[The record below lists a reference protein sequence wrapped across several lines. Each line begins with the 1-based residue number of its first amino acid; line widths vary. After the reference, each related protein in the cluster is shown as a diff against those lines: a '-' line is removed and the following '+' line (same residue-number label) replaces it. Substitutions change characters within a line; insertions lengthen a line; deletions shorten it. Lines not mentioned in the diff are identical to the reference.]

1 MNKMSK
7 LQTKCEAVINAPVNS
22 IWTVITDIDQL
33 TKLNNG
39 AVKATG
45 RMDKQGE
52 TRTVEVNLNGKAG
65 TFTERLI
72 ELVPGEKTVWTI
84 ESDTMGMGKMLKE
97 TRFVTILEKI
107 NDTKTK
113 VTNETYYR
121 PLNIIAKIMS
131 ALMVKP
137 VFAKMQEQILTN
149 IRILTE
155 K

>member
-1 MNKMSK
+1 MSK
-7 LQTKCEAVINAPVNS
+7 PQTKCEAVINAPVNN
-22 IWTVITDIDQL
+22 IWALITDINQL
-33 TKLNNG
+33 TRLNRG

-52 TRTVEVNLNGKAG
+52 TRTVDVNLNGRAG

-84 ESDTMGMGKMLKE
+84 ENDTMGIGKMLKE
-97 TRFVTILEKI
+97 TRFVTRLEKI
-107 NDTKTK
+107 DESKTK
-113 VTNETYYR
+113 VTNETYYQ
-121 PLNIIAKIMS
+121 PLNLIAGVMS

-137 VFAKMQEQILTN
+137 AFGKMQEQILGN
-149 IRILTE
+149 IKALTE